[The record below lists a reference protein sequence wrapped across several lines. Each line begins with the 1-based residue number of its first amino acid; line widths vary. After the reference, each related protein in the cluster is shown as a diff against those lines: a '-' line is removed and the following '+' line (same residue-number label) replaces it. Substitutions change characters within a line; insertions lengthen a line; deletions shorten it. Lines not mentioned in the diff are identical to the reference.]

1 MAVMPTPGPSG
12 AQKLYYLTVLQPMW
26 RGQLDQLADAEREFR
41 QHLLA
46 VECLRVAKGPGG
58 DPLQLAEFCRKW
70 QIPLT
75 LPVIGPTALLRK
87 IGKAVGGWP
96 SAGAVFDPT
105 GAINIGIK
113 VIAAMG
119 PLIGRI
125 QMQNALLVAL
135 DETVI
140 SKGDQGSVGE
150 ILESAGT
157 PQNLM
162 NRVTQSRAKLEKVW
176 NDTQSLAQK
185 MDQIRQDLGLPEN

>member
-87 IGKAVGGWP
+87 IGNAVGGWP